1 MKWHIHFCRKKKNIS
16 NCCLLNFLPSLQRVQ
31 VLITSEIDECDFLYF
46 SEKLRFGISYESSD
60 DDLVFYIPFNI
71 I

>member
-1 MKWHIHFCRKKKNIS
+1 M
-16 NCCLLNFLPSLQRVQ
+16 
-31 VLITSEIDECDFLYF
+31 LITSEIDDCDFLYF